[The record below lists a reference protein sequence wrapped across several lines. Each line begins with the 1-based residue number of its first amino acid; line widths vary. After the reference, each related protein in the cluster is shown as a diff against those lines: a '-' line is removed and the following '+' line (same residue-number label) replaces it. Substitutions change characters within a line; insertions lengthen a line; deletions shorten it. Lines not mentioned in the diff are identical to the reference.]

1 MNVTILC
8 RYLNSEYG
16 RMVLHA
22 LNARG
27 MTGVNVLA
35 AEAVTPR
42 NLDALWRAHGWRLPL
57 VAARHLLL
65 PLKGA
70 ARRAVSK
77 SGAAAAPTLQSE
89 TIAQGGRFIAV
100 EEINGEAS
108 CRALRELATDLTI
121 LAGTPIIRAPVLEVP
136 RIGTLNAHQ
145 GELPRFRGMSVI
157 EWSIFEG
164 AAPTITIHFVDPGV
178 DTGDIVAEER
188 IPLQPGDTLAIVRAR
203 AGGQQVVMLAR
214 VAEQALAGTLS
225 RRPQRVQDGQQ
236 YFIMHPKLRTIT
248 EKRLQQR
255 LHTPAHV
262 DRSA

>member
-8 RYLNSEYG
+8 RYLNSDYA
-16 RMVLHA
+16 RAVLRG
-22 LNARG
+22 LNASG
-27 MTGVNVLA
+27 MTGVNVVA
-35 AEAVTPR
+35 SEPVGTPR
-42 NLDALWRAHGWRLPL
+42 TVAGMWRAHGLRLPT
-57 VAARHLLL
+57 VAARHMLLRARAAATL
-65 PLKGA
+65 GAKNGA
-70 ARRAVSK
+70 AETS
-77 SGAAAAPTLQSE
+77 SLTSE

-108 CRALRELATDLTI
+108 CKALRELATDLTI

-145 GELPRFRGMSVI
+145 GELPRFRGMNVI

-188 IPLQPGDTLAIVRAR
+188 IPLQPGDTLAAVKQR
-203 AGGQQVVMLAR
+203 AGEQQVEMLAR
-214 VAEQALAGTLS
+214 VAAQALAGTLS

-236 YFIMHPKLRTIT
+236 YFIMHPKLRTIA

-255 LHTPAHV
+255 LHRPAGE
-262 DRSA
+262 